1 MALEI
6 ERKFLLANDA
16 WRAAATNSETL
27 WQGYLTTN
35 ERCSVRVRV
44 AGDQGW
50 LNIKST
56 TLGVIRHEFEYAVP
70 ATEAREL
77 LDLFCA
83 GRSLG
88 KTRHHVPVGAHVW
101 EIDVFE
107 GENVGLIVAEIELSA
122 EDESFERPAW
132 LGAEVS
138 GDPRYYNT
146 SLIAHPYSQWTRT

>member
-6 ERKFLLANDA
+6 ERKFLLANED
-16 WRAAATNSETL
+16 WRPAATHSETL

-44 AGDQGW
+44 AGDLGY

-56 TLGVIRHEFEYAVP
+56 TLGVVRHEFEYAVP
-70 ATEAREL
+70 VAEAREL
-77 LDLFCA
+77 LTLFCD

-88 KTRHHVPVGAHVW
+88 KTRYHVPVGAHLW

-107 GENVGLIVAEIELSA
+107 GENAGLIVAEVELSA
-122 EDESFERPAW
+122 EDEEFERPSW
-132 LGAEVS
+132 LGEEVS
-138 GDPRYYNT
+138 ADPRYYNT
-146 SLIAHPYSQWTRT
+146 SLIAHPYARWARS

>member
-6 ERKFLLANDA
+6 ERKFLLASED
-16 WRAAATNSETL
+16 WRAAVTHSETL

-44 AGDQGW
+44 AGELGY

-56 TLGVIRHEFEYAVP
+56 TLGVVRHEFEYAVP
-70 ATEAREL
+70 VAEAHEL
-77 LDLFCA
+77 LNLFCE

-88 KTRHHVPVGAHVW
+88 KTRFHVPVGGHLW

-107 GENVGLIVAEIELSA
+107 GENAGLIVAEVELSA
-122 EDESFERPAW
+122 EDEVFERPSW
-132 LGAEVS
+132 LGEEVS

-146 SLIAHPYSQWTRT
+146 SLIAHPYARWARS